1 MRLALPRRS
10 AATKSLSPEEIKTLS
25 LGRFMEFRLHGEA
38 ILLQGVFSWKPSDKY
53 HILYLN
59 IVVLCVSAHAADVR
73 LITDRADK
81 DLAVEVAI
89 KTFEEVW
96 LSRVFSVCPQQQHF
110 VMGKKVSV

>member
-1 MRLALPRRS
+1 MS
-10 AATKSLSPEEIKTLS
+10 
-25 LGRFMEFRLHGEA
+25 
-38 ILLQGVFSWKPSDKY
+38 V
-53 HILYLN
+53 
-59 IVVLCVSAHAADVR
+59 HAADVR

-110 VMGKKVSV
+110 VMGKKVGVEDTHSQTLSTCMYSRVVAYVCMYVAMMSLSGYDQS

>member
-1 MRLALPRRS
+1 
-10 AATKSLSPEEIKTLS
+10 
-25 LGRFMEFRLHGEA
+25 MEFRLHGEA
-38 ILLQGVFSWKPSDKY
+38 ILLQDIFSWEPRAEY

-59 IVVLCVSAHAADVR
+59 IVVLCMSAHAADVR

-110 VMGKKVSV
+110 VMGKKVGV

>member
-1 MRLALPRRS
+1 MVRQSFSRAYLAG
-10 AATKSLSPEEIKTLS
+10 SL
-25 LGRFMEFRLHGEA
+25 
-38 ILLQGVFSWKPSDKY
+38 V
-53 HILYLN
+53 LN
-59 IVVLCVSAHAADVR
+59 IIFVLECCCLCMSAHAADVR

-110 VMGKKVSV
+110 VMGKKVGV

>member
-1 MRLALPRRS
+1 M
-10 AATKSLSPEEIKTLS
+10 
-25 LGRFMEFRLHGEA
+25 
-38 ILLQGVFSWKPSDKY
+38 
-53 HILYLN
+53 
-59 IVVLCVSAHAADVR
+59 SAHAADVR

-110 VMGKKVSV
+110 VMGKKVGV